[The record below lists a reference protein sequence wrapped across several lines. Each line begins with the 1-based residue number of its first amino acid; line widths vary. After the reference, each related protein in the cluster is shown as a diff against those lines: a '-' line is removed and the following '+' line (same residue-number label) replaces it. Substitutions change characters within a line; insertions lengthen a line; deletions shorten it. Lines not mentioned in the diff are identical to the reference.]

1 MESVQVFLRRRLGVQ
16 AVGQRPKTLAR
27 LGAQAAVQRLASPYA
42 LKTLVSAVIKW
53 IDMTLIIHI
62 K

>member
-1 MESVQVFLRRRLGVQ
+1 MESVQVFLRRRLGV
-16 AVGQRPKTLAR
+16 
-27 LGAQAAVQRLASPYA
+27 QAAVQRLASPYA